1 MKRLVVMAVLI
12 AWGSAWG
19 QGADPGSGSGTGSAA
34 GSAAGSGTATGSG
47 TGSAAGAAAGSGTA
61 TGSGSGAGS
70 GTATG
75 SGSGSGSGLGA
86 GSAKPPPQIII
97 PVDVVPPEVSAAASP
112 SIVRLGDRFTLFIT
126 AVYSADDEV
135 NLREPLEIGGDLEVA
150 KKRVAADKVRPD
162 GKREREWQIEV
173 YAWEVGELRI
183 PPIAV
188 TFTSQGKAGQV
199 ITNTVPLKVTGVLGD
214 LVDDP
219 KLMRGNTPPVRLMM
233 RDWFWLWV
241 SGGIALALGALS
253 GYLYIQSRR
262 RRRVRTLVGTLV
274 PTGVTPRRIDM
285 TSERALQR
293 LLQIDR
299 SGVLDRDDDRKTG
312 YAEMVDVI
320 RDYLGA
326 RYRVAT
332 ADLTSAELMRALS
345 AVAPTDERALV
356 EPWLDRCDIVKYG
369 GFRATAEDAHGV
381 LEGARQLVIAT
392 TRVPG
397 SSSSLPR
404 ARDEEAA

>member
-1 MKRLVVMAVLI
+1 MKRLVAIMVVGLAATVF
-12 AWGSAWG
+12 A
-19 QGADPGSGSGTGSAA
+19 QGADPGSGAAGSGSAGSGSAGSGSA
-34 GSAAGSGTATGSG
+34 GSAAGS
-47 TGSAAGAAAGSGTA
+47 
-61 TGSGSGAGS
+61 
-70 GTATG
+70 
-75 SGSGSGSGLGA
+75 

-112 SIVRLGDRFTLFIT
+112 SMMRLGDKFTLFIT
-126 AVYSADDEV
+126 AVYAAGDEV

-162 GKREREWQIEV
+162 GKREREWQVEV

-183 PPIAV
+183 PPVAV

-199 ITNTVPLKVTGVLGD
+199 ITNTVPIKVTGVLGD
-214 LVDDP
+214 VVDDP
-219 KLMRGNTPPVRLMM
+219 KLMRGNTPPMRLMM

-253 GYLYIQSRR
+253 GYLYIQARR

-274 PTGVTPRRIDM
+274 PSGPAPRRIDM

-293 LLQIDR
+293 LLQIER
-299 SGVLDRDDDRKTG
+299 SGVLDRDDDRKAG
-312 YAEMVDVI
+312 YAEMVEVI

-332 ADLTSAELMRALS
+332 YDLTSAELMRALS
-345 AVAPTDERALV
+345 KVAPTNERALV

-369 GFRATAEDAHGV
+369 GMRATTDDARGV

-392 TRVPG
+392 THVAG
-397 SSSSLPR
+397 SSASLPR
-404 ARDEEAA
+404 AKDEEAA

>member
-1 MKRLVVMAVLI
+1 MKRLIAVIVVGVAANVF
-12 AWGSAWG
+12 A
-19 QGADPGSGSGTGSAA
+19 QGADPGSS
-34 GSAAGSGTATGSG
+34 AGSGSAV
-47 TGSAAGAAAGSGTA
+47 GSA
-61 TGSGSGAGS
+61 GAGS
-70 GTATG
+70 GSAGAG
-75 SGSGSGSGLGA
+75 SAGAGSAGAGSAGAGSAGA
-86 GSAKPPPQIII
+86 GSAGAGSAGAGSGSAKPPPQIII

-112 SIVRLGDRFTLFIT
+112 SQVRLGDRFTLFIT
-126 AVYSADDEV
+126 AVYAAGDVV

-150 KKRVAADKVRPD
+150 KKRVGADKVRPD
-162 GKREREWQIEV
+162 GKREREWQLEV
-173 YAWEVGELRI
+173 YAWEVGDLRI

-199 ITNTVPLKVTGVLGD
+199 ITNTVPIKVTGVLGD

-253 GYLYIQSRR
+253 GYLYLQARR
-262 RRRVRTLVGTLV
+262 RRRVRTLVGSLV
-274 PTGVTPRRIDM
+274 PAGPAPRRIDM

-293 LLQIDR
+293 LMQIER
-299 SGVLDRDDDRKTG
+299 SGVLDRDDDRKDG
-312 YAEMVDVI
+312 YTEMVDVM

-326 RYRVAT
+326 RYRVST
-332 ADLTSAELMRALS
+332 TDLTSAELMRVLEK
-345 AVAPTDERALV
+345 VAPTNERALV
-356 EPWLDRCDIVKYG
+356 EPWLERCDIVKYG
-369 GFRATAEDAHGV
+369 GMRATGEDAHGV

-392 TRVPG
+392 THVAG

-404 ARDEEAA
+404 AGDGEAA